1 MSNLRQAAEM
11 ALKALENA
19 ETDTLVE
26 VAPHV
31 WEYRGSLVIQALRK
45 ALNDKPAVKSYAGG
59 KPNYCTP
66 VDAVSGFTVTE
77 PRQSLSRMKPGD
89 RFVLVRTG
97 EICRIENDGS
107 QWNETAQRPS
117 RFHKNSQVRLIVDA
131 VNMTPELV
139 DETAKSE
146 HEPYDQTALELC
158 EKCGWK
164 AIIPDEGCLV
174 CARNDQEPV
183 MWSIFDGKYHDV
195 FDTKYDA
202 DKIIKF
208 KKGKVVVKPLY
219 TTPPKKEWVGL
230 TDREIEHE
238 LTQEFAHW
246 WNRHVSVCRA
256 IETKLKDKNT

>member
-11 ALKALENA
+11 ALKALEDIFGKEKKDVGA
-19 ETDTLVE
+19 
-26 VAPHV
+26 
-31 WEYRGSLVIQALRK
+31 IQALRQ

-66 VDAVSGFTVTE
+66 VDAVPGFTVTE

-131 VNMTPELV
+131 VNMTPERV
-139 DETAKSE
+139 DETVKSE
-146 HEPYDQTALELC
+146 HEPEGWVKIDEVRKYFDSVGCGTIYKTAGE
-158 EKCGWK
+158 
-164 AIIPDEGCLV
+164 DRV
-174 CARNDQEPV
+174 
-183 MWSIFDGKYHDV
+183 
-195 FDTKYDA
+195 
-202 DKIIKF
+202 
-208 KKGKVVVKPLY
+208 PLY
-219 TTPPKKEWVGL
+219 AAPPKKEWVGL